1 MCGWTTV
8 SIKYQRFDC
17 NDSSYYFKLYEMPEI
32 DAEQLGG
39 KPQASLEFNLEEKH
53 IQTLLTQALAA
64 REKAYCRL

>member
-1 MCGWTTV
+1 
-8 SIKYQRFDC
+8 
-17 NDSSYYFKLYEMPEI
+17 MPEI